1 MVPVLVLR
9 RALMVR
15 AVVMNRRFL
24 DIGCISTY
32 SYFEKYHPGLAHGAS
47 NRMWGYGRMNLEDT

>member
-1 MVPVLVLR
+1 MVPVLALR

-15 AVVMNRRFL
+15 VVVMDYRFL
-24 DIGCISTY
+24 NIGCISTY